1 MIYWPKAAAS
11 SDDLAAEIVR
21 LAKEPLPT
29 LPAP

>member
-1 MIYWPKAAAS
+1 MIYWPKAAAA